1 MEKPGAG
8 ATKSSRLPCHEARGD
23 ILQVKMK
30 PPPNQPMTFEKSLRR
45 LDEIMAALEK
55 PQVGLDDSL
64 KLFEE
69 GIELLRSASAE
80 LGSAETKVQML
91 IEKSNGRFELRE
103 MDL

>member
-1 MEKPGAG
+1 
-8 ATKSSRLPCHEARGD
+8 
-23 ILQVKMK
+23 
-30 PPPNQPMTFEKSLRR
+30 MTFEKSLRR

-55 PQVGLDDSL
+55 SQVGLDESL

-69 GIELLRSASAE
+69 GIELLRAASVE

-91 IEKSNGRFELRE
+91 IEKANGRFELRE

>member
-1 MEKPGAG
+1 
-8 ATKSSRLPCHEARGD
+8 
-23 ILQVKMK
+23 
-30 PPPNQPMTFEKSLRR
+30 MTFEKSLRR
-45 LDEIMAALEK
+45 LDEIMSALEK

-80 LGSAETKVQML
+80 LGTVETKVHML
-91 IEKSNGRFELRE
+91 IEKSNGRFEIRE

>member
-1 MEKPGAG
+1 M
-8 ATKSSRLPCHEARGD
+8 KSSRLPSHEVHGD
-23 ILQVKMK
+23 ILKVTMK
-30 PPPNQPMTFEKSLRR
+30 PPAPNQPMDFEKSLRR

-91 IEKSNGRFELRE
+91 IEKSDGGFALRE